1 MQVIVK
7 SAGLHLAVNAETAEE
22 LLNLAGVCRV
32 LEIDHGHLRQLSHR
46 GRSVSDALNYLVSKK
61 GGGDA

>member
-7 SAGLHLAVNAETAEE
+7 SAGLYLAVNAETAEE

-32 LEIDHGHLRQLSHR
+32 LEIDHGHLRQLLHR

>member
-32 LEIDHGHLRQLSHR
+32 LEIDHGHQRQLLHR

>member
-7 SAGLHLAVNAETAEE
+7 ARGLHLAVNAETAEE

-32 LEIDHGHLRQLSHR
+32 LEIDYGHLRQLVHR
-46 GRSVSDALNYLVSKK
+46 GRSVSDAIDYLVNKK
-61 GGGDA
+61 DD

>member
-7 SAGLHLAVNAETAEE
+7 SAGFIAVNAETAEE

-32 LEIDHGHLRQLSHR
+32 LEIDHGHLRQLLHR

-61 GGGDA
+61 GGE